1 MIKVNSLVVKIAGA
15 LLAVVGIGLLLLGVL
30 MGINKQVMATGF
42 IACLIAVTLLYYGWR
57 MQPAAKESGST
68 DAGAGIKQKI

>member
-1 MIKVNSLVVKIAGA
+1 MIKVNSLVVKIVGA
-15 LLAVVGIGLLLLGVL
+15 ILAIIGVLLLLFGV
-30 MGINKQVMATGF
+30 ITWSKQVMATGF

-57 MQPAAKESGST
+57 MPPAKESGST